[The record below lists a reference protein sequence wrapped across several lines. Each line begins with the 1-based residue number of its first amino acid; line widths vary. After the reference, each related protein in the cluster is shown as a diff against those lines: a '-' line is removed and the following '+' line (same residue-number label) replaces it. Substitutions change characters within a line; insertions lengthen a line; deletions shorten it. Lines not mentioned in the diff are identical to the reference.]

1 MTHLKT
7 IEDNLKKDDRVLLNN
22 LNSDSLKQFVS
33 KFTFLLS
40 TLPPFIIVLLIS
52 LLQWKLLYAFIIIAL
67 YHILLYWV
75 IEAKFNLLIHFAQKT
90 KDFILPYIQ
99 KLQNL

>member
-1 MTHLKT
+1 MTHIKA
-7 IEDNLKKDDRVLLNN
+7 IEDNLTKDDKVLLNN
-22 LNSDSLKQFVS
+22 LNTDSLKQFVS

-52 LLQWKLLYAFIIIAL
+52 LLQWKLLYAFIVIAL
-67 YHILLYWV
+67 YHILLYWA
-75 IEAKFNLLIHFAQKT
+75 IETKFHFLIHFAQKT
-90 KDFILPYIQ
+90 KNFILPYIQ

>member
-1 MTHLKT
+1 MTHLKA

-22 LNSDSLKQFVS
+22 VNTDSLKQFVS

-40 TLPPFIIVLLIS
+40 TLPPFITVLLIS